1 MTSGTTELLAPHSV
15 FPTGPIRQE
24 QEVRGVW
31 AQATNLRAA
40 GGGQA
45 SLVRWLRE
53 GARWVGKHGQR
64 EEVRGVPARAPIL
77 RAAGGAEEALVRWLR
92 DGAPGCHEFAR

>member
-1 MTSGTTELLAPHSV
+1 MTSGTTELLAPHFV

-53 GARWVGKHGQR
+53 GARWVGERER
-64 EEVRGVPARAPIL
+64 EEVRGLWPQGVKL
-77 RAAGGAEEALVRWLR
+77 RHAGGGEDALVPWLR
-92 DGAPGCHEFAR
+92 EGAR